1 MDGAKDGSDPGM
13 YTLSLD
19 SLFRLTQRRSA
30 DDAHATIKISLLE
43 IYNEKLT
50 DLLVDSTKR
59 VSKAPAPERDLAIR
73 KHPKTGEVV
82 VEGLTEVVVKSTQEV
97 HATIAEGKKLRSV
110 RATDY
115 NLHSSRSHLVLLV
128 RVTMRGG
135 SRSTTTAKLTLI
147 DLAGSENLSTKKTS
161 KQTKMETCNI
171 NRSLSALGDVMHA
184 LQKNASFVPFRN
196 SKLTELLRD
205 SLGGRAKTL
214 MVVQTSPLEDNVKQT
229 RSTLDF
235 ASRVSKN
242 MPWHSQTVCRS

>member
-135 SRSTTTAKLTLI
+135 CDDDCPYPDRSRRQRKSFHEENIKADQDGNLQHKS
-147 DLAGSENLSTKKTS
+147 LALRPWRRHACAS
-161 KQTKMETCNI
+161 KERFLCTI
-171 NRSLSALGDVMHA
+171 
-184 LQKNASFVPFRN
+184 P
-196 SKLTELLRD
+196 
-205 SLGGRAKTL
+205 
-214 MVVQTSPLEDNVKQT
+214 
-229 RSTLDF
+229 
-235 ASRVSKN
+235 
-242 MPWHSQTVCRS
+242 